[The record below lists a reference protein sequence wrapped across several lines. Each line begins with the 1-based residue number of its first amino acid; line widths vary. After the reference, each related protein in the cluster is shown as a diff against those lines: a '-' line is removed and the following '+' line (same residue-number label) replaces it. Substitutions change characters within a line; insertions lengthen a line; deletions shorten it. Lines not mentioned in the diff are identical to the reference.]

1 MQNKQGLSSIM
12 KQRRN
17 SGFTLLEF
25 IAVVAIGGFIITMT
39 LQQSSVFNKQNYAT
53 QVATET
59 LGYAK
64 LANRFI
70 NNRYQDIYETT
81 KTTPIVVSL
90 AQITAEV
97 KLPMM
102 PKRNLQGLIPCVWIT
117 QSGNQIQP
125 YMFFVNPPD
134 GKYKKPTPDLAFE
147 IMQKIG
153 PQSGFVETN
162 SIAYG
167 LYKGWQFPV
176 SSFATNSC
184 GGSVIAPDSIVMN
197 LGMMQDLHI
206 PLQPDISLHRPED
219 QTTNPGDSNNA
230 NTMQTTLDVADYD
243 SRKNIDNPHRI
254 VFNNTTNVGLQAAS
268 SYSLNG
274 SRYPQPQDS
283 SLRDLGT
290 KTNLLVVRSGSL
302 ESDLVK
308 TIAKQ
313 GSFTANTIQPTLQ
326 VNQGD
331 SCDASEI
338 GAAAIMKPNPTNA
351 FLRGLAL
358 CTKNPV
364 YCSRAGDEDGNNPC
378 WLPTTSYS
386 IIFDHPL
393 PDYSVNCATMV
404 APGFHIVPGSITY
417 VAGPGPGAFGYSP
430 GTCCRWNQE
439 NVYSTKSEQ
448 GISGFIDIYK
458 SSTKFGL
465 TVIQGEKIVQKYG
478 AVRDG
483 DFCPTDCGNYYVF
496 VPVRITGVTCSND
509 TSDFEYNVP
518 GS

>member
-1 MQNKQGLSSIM
+1 M
-12 KQRRN
+12 KRRN
-17 SGFTLLEF
+17 SGFTLIEL
-25 IAVVAIGGFIITMT
+25 IGVMVIVVLLTKMLISQYQEVTNRT
-39 LQQSSVFNKQNYAT
+39 YAT
-53 QVATET
+53 RVATET

-70 NNRYQDIYETT
+70 NNRYQDIYEAT
-81 KTTPIVVSL
+81 KTTPVVISL
-90 AQITAEV
+90 AQITDEV

-102 PKRNLQGLIPCVWIT
+102 SKRNLQGLIPCVWIT

-125 YMFFVNPPD
+125 YMFFVNPSD
-134 GKYKKPTPDLAFE
+134 GKFKKPTPDLAYE

-184 GGSVIAPDSIVMN
+184 GGSVIASDSIVMN
-197 LGMMQDLHI
+197 LGMMQELHV
-206 PLQPDISLHRPED
+206 PLRPDVSLHRPED
-219 QTTNPGDSNNA
+219 QASNPGDSNNS
-230 NTMQTTLDVADYD
+230 NTMQTTLDVAHAE
-243 SRKNIDNPHRI
+243 NGIDNPHRI

-268 SYSLNG
+268 SYQKQAG
-274 SRYPQPQDS
+274 DITPQDQF
-283 SLRDLGT
+283 LTNLGT

-302 ESDLVK
+302 ESNVVK
-308 TIAKQ
+308 KIVNQ
-313 GSFTANTIQPTLQ
+313 GSFTAKTIQPTLQ
-326 VNQGD
+326 VDQGA

-364 YCSRAGDEDGNNPC
+364 YCSRTGDLDGNNPC

-430 GTCCRWNQE
+430 GTCCRWNPE

-448 GISGFIDIYK
+448 GVSGFIDIYK

-509 TSDFEYNVP
+509 TSDFEYNVS

>member
-1 MQNKQGLSSIM
+1 MQNRKKLLPIKSQH
-12 KQRRN
+12 KN
-17 SGFTLLEF
+17 SGFTLLEV
-25 IAVVAIGGFIITMT
+25 IAVITIGGAIITLT
-39 LQQSSVFNKQNYAT
+39 LQQSRVFNKRTTGT
-53 QVATET
+53 QIATET

-70 NNRYQDIYETT
+70 NNHYQDIYETT
-81 KTTPIVVSL
+81 KTTPVVINLS
-90 AQITAEV
+90 QITSEI

-102 PKRNLQGLIPCVWIT
+102 PKRNLQGLIPCVWVT

-134 GKYKKPTPDLAFE
+134 GKYSKPTPDLAYE
-147 IMQKIG
+147 TMQKIG

-162 SIAYG
+162 GIAYG

-219 QTTNPGDSNNA
+219 QTTNPGDSNNS
-230 NTMQTTLDVADYD
+230 NTMQTTLDVANVD
-243 SRKNIDNPHRI
+243 NGVDNPHRI
-254 VFNNTTNVGLQAAS
+254 VFNNSTNVGFQAAS
-268 SYSLNG
+268 SYQQQPSD
-274 SRYPQPQDS
+274 RRPQDQF
-283 SLRDLGT
+283 LKTLGT
-290 KTNLLVVRSGSL
+290 KTNLLVVRSGTL
-302 ESDLVK
+302 DESKVK
-308 TIAKQ
+308 NTSNQ
-313 GSFTANTIQPTLQ
+313 GSFTAKTIQPTLQ
-326 VNQGD
+326 VDQGA

-338 GAAAIMKPNPTNA
+338 GASAIMKPNQTNA
-351 FLRGLAL
+351 FLRGLAV

-364 YCSRAGDEDGNNPC
+364 YCSRTGDEDGNTPC

-393 PDYSVNCATMV
+393 PDYSVNCSTMV

-430 GTCCRWNQE
+430 GTCCRWNPE

-448 GISGFIDIYK
+448 GVSGFIDIYK
-458 SSTKFGL
+458 SSAKFGL

-496 VPVRITGVTCSND
+496 TPVRITSVTCSND
-509 TSDFEYNVP
+509 TSDFEYKMT